1 MIQHMIFKLTVNN
14 IKYTHREQNEYIL
27 IEVIFHL
34 PPRVI
39 LRVTFFFPSW
49 IGEDL
54 VTN

>member
-14 IKYTHREQNEYIL
+14 IKYTHREQNENRLTEIM
-27 IEVIFHL
+27 FHL

-39 LRVTFFFPSW
+39 SRDLFPSW
-49 IGEDL
+49 IQEDL